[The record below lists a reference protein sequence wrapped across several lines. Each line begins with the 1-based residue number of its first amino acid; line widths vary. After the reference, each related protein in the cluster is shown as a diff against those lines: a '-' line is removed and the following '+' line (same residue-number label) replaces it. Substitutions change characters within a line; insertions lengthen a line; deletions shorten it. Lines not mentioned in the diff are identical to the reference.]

1 MFASGKG
8 AGRTVGLYTAVVK
21 ATTDSF
27 QMPWYPK
34 IGLFI
39 FSTCFLLVQSPGR
52 PRAEVTGIRVGGV
65 GCDDTDHRA

>member
-1 MFASGKG
+1 MFMGGKG
-8 AGRTVGLYTAVVK
+8 ARRTVGLYSAVVK

-34 IGLFI
+34 IGLLI
-39 FSTCFLLVQSPGR
+39 FSTRFSLVQSPGR
-52 PRAEVTGIRVGGV
+52 PRAEVTGAKVGGA